1 MAALAEL
8 EGGPKEDEEEPEKKE
23 EEKEEE
29 IEEYIEPKTPGMDT
43 KHPHP
48 HVHCI
53 GYYKKHL
60 SNATGTGREMLC
72 RNRQGCLI
80 TQCKTQR
87 KWSKGHIENPGQ
99 ITQGNGLHRCWIRQA
114 LL

>member
-29 IEEYIEPKTPGMDT
+29 IEEYIEPKTPGMDKAST
-43 KHPHP
+43 PS

-60 SNATGTGREMLC
+60 FNPTGTGREMLC
-72 RNRQGCLI
+72 RNR
-80 TQCKTQR
+80 
-87 KWSKGHIENPGQ
+87 E
-99 ITQGNGLHRCWIRQA
+99 
-114 LL
+114 

>member
-48 HVHCI
+48 RVHCI

-60 SNATGTGREMLC
+60 SNPTGTGRQILC
-72 RNRQGCLI
+72 RIRQGVRLHSV
-80 TQCKTQR
+80 KN
-87 KWSKGHIENPGQ
+87 IEK
-99 ITQGNGLHRCWIRQA
+99 
-114 LL
+114 